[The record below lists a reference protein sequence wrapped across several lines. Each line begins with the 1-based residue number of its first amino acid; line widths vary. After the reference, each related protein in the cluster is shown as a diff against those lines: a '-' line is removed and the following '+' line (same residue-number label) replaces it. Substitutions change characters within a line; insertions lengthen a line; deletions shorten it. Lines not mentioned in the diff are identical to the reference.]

1 MTQCAGLR
9 GLVVSG
15 IPDFPLTALSMTSPF
30 YIGRFAPSPTGPLH
44 FGSLV
49 AALASYLDARSQQG
63 SWLVRMEDIDP
74 PREQPGAAD
83 RILEALEAYGLHW
96 DGKILYQSQRNAIY
110 EGAIEQLRQQQ
121 AIYPCTCSRKQL
133 QPYHGIYP
141 GLCRQKSDIPD
152 TPYAWR
158 LNSHDEIIEFNDRI
172 QGRQSFDMKALGDFI
187 VKRKEKLY
195 AYQLAVCVD
204 DEEQKITHIVRG
216 HDLIDSTPRQISLQ
230 SALKM
235 NRISYAHI
243 PVIVQDNGDKLSKQ
257 NLAPEL
263 PLDEP
268 RPLLIKALQALGQK
282 PPEELP
288 ESKVEEIIQWGV
300 TNWKLSNIIQSS
312 SILESD
318 L

>member
-1 MTQCAGLR
+1 MTP
-9 GLVVSG
+9 SH
-15 IPDFPLTALSMTSPF
+15 

-49 AALASYLDARSQQG
+49 AALASYLDARSHNG
-63 SWLVRMEDIDP
+63 IWLVRMEDIDP

-83 RILEALEAYGLHW
+83 VILKALDVYGLHW
-96 DGKILYQSQRNAIY
+96 DGEVLYQSQRNGIY
-110 EGAIEQLRQQQ
+110 EETIEQLRTKQ

-133 QPYHGIYP
+133 QPYQGIYP
-141 GLCRQKSDIPD
+141 GLCRHKSDIPD
-152 TPYAWR
+152 SPYAWR
-158 LNSHDEIIEFNDRI
+158 LNSHDEIIEFDDLI
-172 QGRQSFDMKALGDFI
+172 QGHQRFDMKALGDFI

-230 SALKM
+230 SALGM
-235 NRISYAHI
+235 NKLVYAHI

-282 PPEELP
+282 PSVDLQ
-288 ESKVEEIIQWGV
+288 ESSVEDIINWGIKHWNLNSV
-300 TNWKLSNIIQSS
+300 AKSP
-312 SILESD
+312 SILESI

>member
-1 MTQCAGLR
+1 
-9 GLVVSG
+9 
-15 IPDFPLTALSMTSPF
+15 MTSPL

-96 DGKILYQSQRNAIY
+96 DGEILYQSQRSAIY
-110 EGAIEQLRQQQ
+110 EDTIEQLRQQQ

-133 QPYHGIYP
+133 KPYHGIYP
-141 GLCRQKSDIPD
+141 GLCRQKTDIPD
-152 TPYAWR
+152 IPYAWR
-158 LNSHDEIIEFNDRI
+158 LNSHDEVIEFNDRI
-172 QGRQSFDMKALGDFI
+172 QGHQSFDMKTLGDFI
-187 VKRKEKLY
+187 VKRKEQLY

-204 DEEQKITHIVRG
+204 DEEQKVTHIVRG
-216 HDLIDSTPRQISLQ
+216 HDLIDSTPRQIALQ
-230 SALKM
+230 SALTM
-235 NRISYAHI
+235 NRIDYAHI

-263 PLDEP
+263 PLDNP
-268 RPLLIKALQALGQK
+268 RPLLVKALQALGQK
-282 PPEELP
+282 PPAELL
-288 ESKVEEIIQWGV
+288 KGQVEEIIHWGV
-300 TNWKLSNIIQSS
+300 THWKLSNITQSS
-312 SILESD
+312 SVLESE

>member
-1 MTQCAGLR
+1 MTA
-9 GLVVSG
+9 
-15 IPDFPLTALSMTSPF
+15 SP

-49 AALASYLDARSQQG
+49 AALASYLDARHQNG
-63 SWLVRMEDIDP
+63 TWLVRMEDIDP
-74 PREQPGAAD
+74 PREQPGAAGK
-83 RILEALEAYGLHW
+83 ILKALEVYGLHW
-96 DGKILYQSQRNAIY
+96 DGEILYQSQRSSLY
-110 EGAIEQLRQQQ
+110 EDAIEQLRRQL

-141 GLCRQKSDIPD
+141 GLCRNASSNDKDLPD

-158 LNSHDEIIEFNDRI
+158 LNSHDEVIKFDDRI
-172 QGRQSFDMKALGDFI
+172 QGLQCFDMKTLGDFI

-204 DEEQKITHIVRG
+204 DEFQKITHIVRG

-230 SALKM
+230 SALGM
-235 NRISYAHI
+235 SRITYAHI

-268 RPLLIKALQALGQK
+268 RPLLVKALQALGQE
-282 PPEELP
+282 PPKGLED
-288 ESKVEEIIQWGV
+288 ESKADIINWGV
-300 TNWKLSNIIQSS
+300 KNWNLNQIAKSS
-312 SILESD
+312 SLLESE